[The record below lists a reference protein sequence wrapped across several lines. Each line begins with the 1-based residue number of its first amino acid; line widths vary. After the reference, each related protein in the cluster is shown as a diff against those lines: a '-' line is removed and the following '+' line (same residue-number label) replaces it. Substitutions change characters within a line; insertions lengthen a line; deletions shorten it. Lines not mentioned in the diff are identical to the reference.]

1 MKIIFIFLIIVVTIY
16 LSVNL
21 GVASADVSSFRISA
35 TAPNQLVWQ
44 DANEYC
50 LEEMD
55 SAKLPTI
62 FELVAIA
69 WFRDDIELVKSTD
82 YWSATAIAGWAFGYN
97 TKSRILSFD
106 RINDDDHF
114 LCIGLGRQ

>member
-1 MKIIFIFLIIVVTIY
+1 MKIIFVVLSIVFTIY

-21 GVASADVSSFRISA
+21 GIASADVSSLKISSK
-35 TAPNQLVWQ
+35 APKQLVWQ

-50 LEEMD
+50 REEMD
-55 SAKLPTI
+55 NAKLPTI

-69 WFRDDIELVKSTD
+69 WFRDDIELVKLTD
-82 YWSATAIAGWAFGYN
+82 YWSATEMAGWAFGYN